1 MIKTMLLI
9 KKVSLNFKRVGL
21 LMVIRSKVVLVDV
34 VKKTFNL
41 EKFMIG

>member
-1 MIKTMLLI
+1 MIKTILLI